1 METTQNPS
9 TEVPQPPKQVYE
21 SIDTSIAK
29 MKLAFSNALLPE
41 IFDVMFTVGYTVDKI
56 GLLKSELAQLEV
68 LHQTQIKESAD
79 KYNETDKFNVKK
91 AEVDSIFST
100 HRGLLRILFK
110 GNIHA
115 LKALRLDESMP
126 RTYSAW
132 FQMVSNFYSQ
142 LAETPDILT
151 KATAVGVTEAKVA
164 AQRQA
169 IAEVQSLKESQSK
182 ESAEAQAAT
191 DARDAAFDALYP
203 QYTDYIKYAKIL
215 LAGNQVLEAIGVKVK

>member
-1 METTQNPS
+1 METTQNFS
-9 TEVPQPPKQVYE
+9 SEVPQPKKQVYE
-21 SIDTSIAK
+21 SIEATIAK
-29 MKLAFSNALLPE
+29 MKLTFSNALLPE
-41 IFDVMFTVGYTVDKI
+41 IFAVMVTVGYTTEKI
-56 GLLKSELAQLEV
+56 ELLKADLAQLEV
-68 LHQTQIKESAD
+68 LCQMQTKEAAD
-79 KYNETDKFNVKK
+79 KFEETDKFKLKK

-203 QYTDYIKYAKIL
+203 QYADYIKYAKIL

>member
-9 TEVPQPPKQVYE
+9 TEVPQPSKQAYE
-21 SIDTSIAK
+21 SIEATIAK
-29 MKLAFSNALLPE
+29 MKLAFNNALLPE
-41 IFDVMFTVGYTVDKI
+41 IFAVMVTVGYTTEKI
-56 GLLKSELAQLEV
+56 ELLKADLAQLEV
-68 LHQTQIKESAD
+68 LCQMQTKEAAD
-79 KYNETDKFNVKK
+79 KFEETDKFKLKK

-203 QYTDYIKYAKIL
+203 QYTEYIKYAKIL

>member
-9 TEVPQPPKQVYE
+9 AEVPQPKKQAYE
-21 SIDTSIAK
+21 PIEATIAK
-29 MKLAFSNALLPE
+29 MKLTFSNALLPE
-41 IFDVMFTVGYTVDKI
+41 IFAVMVTVGYTTEKI
-56 GLLKSELAQLEV
+56 ELLKADLAQLEV
-68 LHQTQIKESAD
+68 LCQMQTKEAAD
-79 KYNETDKFNVKK
+79 KFDETDKFKLKK
-91 AEVDSIFST
+91 DEVDSVFGFQ
-100 HRGLLRILFK
+100 RGLLRILFK
-110 GNIHA
+110 GNVFY
-115 LKALRLDESMP
+115 LKALRLDESVP
-126 RTYSAW
+126 KGYSAW

-164 AQRQA
+164 AQKQA

>member
-1 METTQNPS
+1 METTQNSS
-9 TEVPQPPKQVYE
+9 TEVTQPRKQVYE
-21 SIDTSIAK
+21 TIEASIAK
-29 MKLAFSNALLPE
+29 MKLTFNNAMLPE
-41 IFDVMFTVGYTVDKI
+41 IFDVMLTVGYTTEKI
-56 GLLKSELAQLEV
+56 ELLKADLAQLEV
-68 LHQTQIKESAD
+68 LCQTQTKEAAD
-79 KYNETDKFNVKK
+79 KYNETDKFNIKK

-110 GNIHA
+110 ENIHA

-142 LAETPDILT
+142 LAETPGILT
-151 KATAVGVTEAKVA
+151 KATAVGITDAKVA
-164 AQRQA
+164 AQKQA

-215 LAGNQVLEAIGVKVK
+215 LAGNQALEAIGVKVK

>member
-1 METTQNPS
+1 METTQNSS
-9 TEVPQPPKQVYE
+9 TEVTQPRKQVYE
-21 SIDTSIAK
+21 TIEASIAK
-29 MKLAFSNALLPE
+29 MKLTFNNAMLPE
-41 IFDVMFTVGYTVDKI
+41 IFDVMLTVGYTTEKI
-56 GLLKSELAQLEV
+56 ELLKADLAQLEV
-68 LHQTQIKESAD
+68 LCQTQTKEAAD
-79 KYNETDKFNVKK
+79 KYNETDKFNIKK

-110 GNIHA
+110 ENIHA

-142 LAETPDILT
+142 LAETPGILT
-151 KATAVGVTEAKVA
+151 KATAVGITDAKVA
-164 AQRQA
+164 AQKQA
-169 IAEVQSLKESQSK
+169 IAELQSLKESQSK

-191 DARDAAFDALYP
+191 DARDKAFDALYP
-203 QYTDYIKYAKIL
+203 QYTEYIKYAKIL

>member
-9 TEVPQPPKQVYE
+9 TEVTQPRKQVYE
-21 SIDTSIAK
+21 TIEASIAK
-29 MKLAFSNALLPE
+29 MKLTFNNAMLPE
-41 IFDVMFTVGYTVDKI
+41 IFDVMLTVGYTTEKI
-56 GLLKSELAQLEV
+56 ELLKADLAQLEV
-68 LHQTQIKESAD
+68 LCQMQTKEAAD
-79 KYNETDKFNVKK
+79 KFEETDKFKLKK

-110 GNIHA
+110 ENIHA

-142 LAETPDILT
+142 LAETPGILT
-151 KATAVGVTEAKVA
+151 KATAVGITEAKVA
-164 AQRQA
+164 AQKQA
-169 IAEVQSLKESQSK
+169 LAELQSLKESQCK

-191 DARDAAFDALYP
+191 DARDKAFDALYP
-203 QYTDYIKYAKIL
+203 QYTEYIKYAKIL

>member
-1 METTQNPS
+1 MLFRS
-9 TEVPQPPKQVYE
+9 
-21 SIDTSIAK
+21 D
-29 MKLAFSNALLPE
+29 
-41 IFDVMFTVGYTVDKI
+41 
-56 GLLKSELAQLEV
+56 LAQLEV
-68 LHQTQIKESAD
+68 LCQTQTKEAAD

>member
-9 TEVPQPPKQVYE
+9 TEVTQPRKQVYE
-21 SIDTSIAK
+21 TIEASIAK
-29 MKLAFSNALLPE
+29 MKLTFNNAMLPE
-41 IFDVMFTVGYTVDKI
+41 IFDVMLTVGYTTEKI
-56 GLLKSELAQLEV
+56 ELLKADLAQLEV
-68 LHQTQIKESAD
+68 LCQTQTKEAAD
-79 KYNETDKFNVKK
+79 KYNETDKFNIIK

-110 GNIHA
+110 ENIHA

>member
-9 TEVPQPPKQVYE
+9 TEVTQPRKQVYE
-21 SIDTSIAK
+21 TIEASIAK
-29 MKLAFSNALLPE
+29 MKLTFNNAMLPE
-41 IFDVMFTVGYTVDKI
+41 IFDVMLTVGYTTEKI
-56 GLLKSELAQLEV
+56 ELLKADLAQLEV
-68 LHQTQIKESAD
+68 LCQTQTKEAAD
-79 KYNETDKFNVKK
+79 KYNETDKFNIKK

-110 GNIHA
+110 ENIHA

-142 LAETPDILT
+142 LAETPGILT
-151 KATAVGVTEAKVA
+151 KATAVGITEAKVA
-164 AQRQA
+164 AQKQA
-169 IAEVQSLKESQSK
+169 LAELQSLKESQSK

-191 DARDAAFDALYP
+191 DARDKAFDALYP
-203 QYTDYIKYAKIL
+203 QYTEYIKYAKIL
-215 LAGNQVLEAIGVKVK
+215 LAGNQALEAIGVKVK

>member
-9 TEVPQPPKQVYE
+9 TEVPQPPKQAYE
-21 SIDTSIAK
+21 SIEATIAK
-29 MKLAFSNALLPE
+29 MKLTFSNALLPE
-41 IFDVMFTVGYTVDKI
+41 IFAVMVTVGYTTEKI
-56 GLLKSELAQLEV
+56 ELLKADLAQLEV
-68 LHQTQIKESAD
+68 LCQTQTKEAAD
-79 KYNETDKFNVKK
+79 KYNETDQFNIKK

-126 RTYSAW
+126 RTYSSW

-151 KATAVGVTEAKVA
+151 KATAVGITEAKVA
-164 AQRQA
+164 AQKQA
-169 IAEVQSLKESQSK
+169 LAELQSLKESQSK
-182 ESAEAQAAT
+182 E
-191 DARDAAFDALYP
+191 
-203 QYTDYIKYAKIL
+203 
-215 LAGNQVLEAIGVKVK
+215 IGRAHV

>member
-9 TEVPQPPKQVYE
+9 AEVPQPKKQAYE
-21 SIDTSIAK
+21 PIEATIAK
-29 MKLAFSNALLPE
+29 MKLTFSNALLPE
-41 IFDVMFTVGYTVDKI
+41 IFAVMVTVGYTTEKI
-56 GLLKSELAQLEV
+56 ELLKADLAQLEV
-68 LHQTQIKESAD
+68 LCQMQTKEAAD
-79 KYNETDKFNVKK
+79 KFDETDKFNVKK